1 MKLNPSN
8 IIAAFYTL
16 LESCELQDRTWKY
29 VNLKGCDCIAVHYLL
44 GASLQAYSLHEAGE
58 QVTSV
63 VECAWVVKA
72 VQGAGCSELASARQ
86 LAGSEPQV
94 VGSQNTPSK
103 CTSLGLVQIEIPL
116 GPLNHSHII

>member
-8 IIAAFYTL
+8 IIAAFYML
-16 LESCELQDRTWKY
+16 LESCELQDRMWKY
-29 VNLKGCDCIAVHYLL
+29 VNLKGCDCIAVHYLP
-44 GASLQAYSLHEAGE
+44 GASLQAYRLHEAGE

-72 VQGAGCSELASARQ
+72 AQGAGCSELASARL

-103 CTSLGLVQIEIPL
+103 CTSLGLVRIEIPL
-116 GPLNHSHII
+116 GPLNHSRII